1 MRSWAELTPREQ
13 QRSSKTSMPLSLFNT
28 ATQKVEA
35 LPDKDF
41 YRLYVCGI
49 TPYDATHLGHAATY
63 VSFDLINRFLRF
75 NGAEVSFVENITDID
90 DPLLERA
97 ARDGVDWKELALSQ
111 IELFRGDMVALHVI
125 PPHHYVGV
133 VEAMPI
139 IVDAVSALEG
149 KGAIYKV
156 DEDLYFRVRLDPEFL
171 ARTHLTEATAMEYF
185 AERGGDPQRTGKK
198 DPFDA
203 LVWKAQRDGE
213 PGWPSPFG
221 VGRPGWHIECS
232 AIALHYLKPDPS
244 DEFAIDIQGG
254 GSDLIFP
261 HHDMSAAQGLIA
273 TGQKFARFFV
283 HAGMIGLDGTKMSKS
298 LGNLIFVSRLISDGV
313 EPMAIRLALFGHHYR
328 SDHMWGA
335 SEITEASAFL
345 ERIRLNLARIE
356 VAPTESVINEIVKAL
371 ANDLDTVRVLELVED
386 WCSKTES
393 GSFEGIG
400 GSAGQLSRVLDDLLG
415 LAI

>member
-1 MRSWAELTPREQ
+1 MKSWAD
-13 QRSSKTSMPLSLFNT
+13 LSLGRSDEYRDVYRTLSLYNT
-28 ATQKVEA
+28 ASQSVEE
-35 LPDKDF
+35 LPAKDF

-63 VSFDLINRFLRF
+63 VTFDLINRYLRF
-75 NGAEVSFVENITDID
+75 GGARVTFVQNITDID
-90 DPLLERA
+90 DPLFERA
-97 ARDGVDWKELALSQ
+97 KRDGVDWSELATSQ

-125 PPHHYVGV
+125 PPDHYVGV
-133 VEAMPI
+133 VESMQI
-139 IVDAVSALEG
+139 IIDAISALAS
-149 KGAIYKV
+149 KDSTYKV
-156 DEDLYFRVRLDPEFL
+156 DDDLYFRVRLDPEFL
-171 ARTHLTEATAMEYF
+171 KRTHLSSEQAMEYF
-185 AERGGDPQRTGKK
+185 AERGGDPQRSGKS

-232 AIALHYLKPDPS
+232 AIALHYLRPDTS

-261 HHDMSAAQGLIA
+261 HHDMSASQGLIA

-283 HAGMIGLDGTKMSKS
+283 HAGMIGLDGIKMSKS

-313 EPMAIRLALFGHHYR
+313 EPMAIRLALLGHHYR
-328 SDHMWGA
+328 SDHMWGS
-335 SEITEASAFL
+335 SEISDATAFL
-345 ERIRLNLARIE
+345 QRLRINLARME
-356 VAPTESVINEIVKAL
+356 VAPTQPLITDLLAAL
-371 ANDLDTVRVLELVED
+371 SNDLDTVRALERLD
-386 WCSKTES
+386 SWCTATEN
-393 GSFEGIG
+393 GATG

>member
-1 MRSWAELTPREQ
+1 MKSWAD
-13 QRSSKTSMPLSLFNT
+13 LSLSKSEGYSDVYRTLSLYNT
-28 ATQKVEA
+28 ASQSVEE
-35 LPDKDF
+35 LPIKDH

-63 VSFDLINRFLRF
+63 VAFDLINRYLQFG
-75 NGAEVSFVENITDID
+75 GADVSFVQNITDID
-90 DPLLERA
+90 DPLFERA
-97 ARDGVDWKELALSQ
+97 KRDGLDWSELATSQ

-125 PPHHYVGV
+125 PPDHYVGV
-133 VEAMPI
+133 VEAMQI
-139 IVDAVSALEG
+139 IIDAISALAS
-149 KGAIYKV
+149 KDSTYKV
-156 DEDLYFRVRLDPEFL
+156 DDDLYFRVRLDPEFL
-171 ARTHLTEATAMEYF
+171 KRTHLSSELAMEYF
-185 AERGGDPQRTGKK
+185 AERGGDPQRIGKN

-221 VGRPGWHIECS
+221 IGRPGWHIECS
-232 AIALHYLKPDPS
+232 AIALHYLRPNTS

-261 HHDMSAAQGLIA
+261 HHDMSASQGLVA

-298 LGNLIFVSRLISDGV
+298 LGNLIFVSRLINDGI
-313 EPMAIRLALFGHHYR
+313 EPMAIRLALLGHHYR
-328 SDHMWGA
+328 SDHMWGS
-335 SEITEASAFL
+335 SEISDATIFL
-345 ERIRLNLARIE
+345 QRIRINLARME
-356 VAPTESVINEIVKAL
+356 VAPTQPLIAELLAAL
-371 ANDLDTVRVLELVED
+371 SNDLDTVRALELISS
-386 WCSKTES
+386 WCTDTENGAS
-393 GSFEGIG
+393 G